1 VLTVSESGIT
11 DAMVFVWRHFRMLI
25 EPSSTTAIAA
35 ITRHRNVFEGR
46 KVGVIISGGNLDLE
60 QLPFKP

>member
-1 VLTVSESGIT
+1 M
-11 DAMVFVWRHFRMLI
+11 AFVWHHFRMLI
-25 EPSSTTAIAA
+25 EPSSATAIAA
-35 ITRHRNVFEGR
+35 ITEHREVFEGR